1 MGIIKAVA
9 GSISGGLA
17 DQWLEVIE
25 PDEMG
30 PTTMMVRGVKVKTK
44 RSSNTKSYDNN
55 VSNGSVIHV
64 YPNQMMI
71 LLDNGKIVDYSAEEG
86 HYQVYLSS
94 APSMFN
100 GQMGDAIKETFGRI
114 KFGGT
119 PSTSQQVFY
128 INLQEIRGIKFGTK
142 NPINYFDNFYNAELF
157 LRCHGNYSVKV
168 TDPLKFFT
176 ESVPRNADK
185 VDMNSI
191 NEQYLSEYLT
201 ALQAAINQMS
211 VDGVRISSLPSKGM
225 ELSKY
230 MASVLDED
238 WKELRG
244 LEVVSV
250 GISSISYDEES
261 KQLINMR
268 NKGAMLSDPTIREGY
283 VQGSV
288 AQGIEAAGSNTAG
301 AGQAFMGIGMGMNAG
316 GGFMQSASETNRMQ
330 MQNQQQYQQQQ
341 QAPPPVASGW
351 NCSCG
356 KSNNAGKFCSDC
368 GNPKPVAPTGWD
380 CSCGNKNTGKF
391 CSQCGNPQPSSWKC
405 SCGNENS
412 GGFCSS
418 CGNKKPL

>member
-25 PDEMG
+25 PDDMG
-30 PTTMMVRGVKVKTK
+30 PNTIMVRGVKVKTK

-55 VSNGSVIHV
+55 VSNGSIIHV
-64 YPNQMMI
+64 YPNQMMF

-86 HYQVYLSS
+86 YYQVYLSS

-100 GQMGDAIKETFGRI
+100 GELGEAIKETFGRI
-114 KFGGT
+114 KYGGT
-119 PSTSQQVFY
+119 PSTSQQVYY

-142 NPINYFDNFYNAELF
+142 NPINYFDSFYNAELF
-157 LRCHGNYSVKV
+157 LRCHGTYSVKV

-176 ESVPRNADK
+176 EAVPRNADK
-185 VDMNSI
+185 VEMNSI
-191 NEQYLSEYLT
+191 NEQYLSEFLT

-211 VDGVRISSLPSKGM
+211 VDGVRISTLPSKSM

-230 MASVLDED
+230 MSTVLDED
-238 WKELRG
+238 WKNLRG
-244 LEVVSV
+244 LEIVSV

-261 KQLINMR
+261 KKLINMR
-268 NKGAMLSDPTIREGY
+268 NKGAMLSDPTIREGF

-288 AQGIEAAGSNTAG
+288 AQGMEAAGSNRAG

-330 MQNQQQYQQQQ
+330 MQNQQQYQQQ
-341 QAPPPVASGW
+341 APPPVASGW

-356 KSNNAGKFCSDC
+356 KANNIGKFCSEC
-368 GNPKPVAPTGWD
+368 GNPKPMEASGWE

-405 SCGNENS
+405 SCGAENS
-412 GGFCSS
+412 GNFCSG
-418 CGNKKPL
+418 CGNKKPV

>member
-1 MGIIKAVA
+1 MGLIKAVA

-25 PDEMG
+25 PDDMG
-30 PTTMMVRGVKVKTK
+30 PTTIMVRGVKVKSK
-44 RSSNTKSYDNN
+44 RSSNTKNHDNN
-55 VSNGSVIHV
+55 VSNGSIIHV

-86 HYQVYLSS
+86 YYQVYLSS

-100 GQMGDAIKETFGRI
+100 GQLGEAIKETFGRI
-114 KFGGT
+114 KYGGT
-119 PSTSQQVFY
+119 PSTSQQVYY
-128 INLQEIRGIKFGTK
+128 INLQEIKGIKFGTR

-157 LRCHGNYSVKV
+157 LRCHGTYSVKI

-176 ESVPRNADK
+176 EAVPRNANRL
-185 VDMNSI
+185 DMSLL
-191 NEQYLSEYLT
+191 NEQYMSEFLT

-211 VDGVRISSLPSKGM
+211 VDDIRISTLPSKSL

-230 MASVLDED
+230 MSTVLDED
-238 WKELRG
+238 WTKLRG
-244 LEVVSV
+244 LEIVSV
-250 GISSISYDEES
+250 GISSISYDDES
-261 KQLINMR
+261 KQLINIR

-330 MQNQQQYQQQQ
+330 MQNQQQQQQ
-341 QAPPPVASGW
+341 QAPPPVQSANVW
-351 NCSCG
+351 
-356 KSNNAGKFCSDC
+356 
-368 GNPKPVAPTGWD
+368 T

-391 CSQCGNPQPSSWKC
+391 CSECGNPKPIESTGWKCSCGNMNTGKFCSQCGNPQSLSWKC
-405 SCGNENS
+405 SCGTESS
-412 GGFCSS
+412 GNFCSN
-418 CGNKKPL
+418 CGSKKPQ

>member
-25 PDEMG
+25 PDDMG
-30 PTTMMVRGVKVKTK
+30 PNTMMVRGVKVKTK

-55 VSNGSVIHV
+55 VSNGSIIHV
-64 YPNQMMI
+64 YPNQMMF

-86 HYQVYLSS
+86 YYQVYLSS

-100 GQMGDAIKETFGRI
+100 GELGEAIKETFGRI
-114 KFGGT
+114 KYGGT
-119 PSTSQQVFY
+119 PSTSQQVYY

-142 NPINYFDNFYNAELF
+142 NPINYFDSFYNAELF
-157 LRCHGNYSVKV
+157 LRCHGTYSVKV

-176 ESVPRNADK
+176 EAVPRNADK
-185 VDMNSI
+185 VEMNSI

-211 VDGVRISSLPSKGM
+211 VDGVRISTLPSKSM

-230 MASVLDED
+230 MSTVLDED
-238 WKELRG
+238 WKNLRG
-244 LEVVSV
+244 LEIVSV

-268 NKGAMLSDPTIREGY
+268 NKGAMLSDPTIREGF

-288 AQGIEAAGSNTAG
+288 AQGMEAAGSNRAG

-330 MQNQQQYQQQQ
+330 MQNQQQ
-341 QAPPPVASGW
+341 ASQPITNGW
-351 NCSCG
+351 GCSCG
-356 KSNNAGKFCSDC
+356 NVGNLGKFCSEC
-368 GNPKPVAPTGWD
+368 GNPKPMETPGWE

-405 SCGNENS
+405 SCGAENS
-412 GGFCSS
+412 GNFCSG